1 MTETQYRAP
10 ADCPVC
16 AHELSTSR
24 LSCSGCG
31 TELVGRFERCRFCTL
46 PPAQLELLT
55 VFLASRGNLR
65 EVARHQGV
73 SYPTARARLAG
84 LLAALGLDEIG
95 QPEEDPVAEEQGPG
109 EPVVATQPLT
119 GGSEHDETGE
129 QAAPQPTGRAAVLAR
144 VASGELSPEQ
154 AAELIRSL

>member
-1 MTETQYRAP
+1 MSEHLHRAP
-10 ADCPVC
+10 AKCPVC

-24 LSCSGCG
+24 LSCAGCG
-31 TELVGRFERCRFCTL
+31 TELVGQFERCRFCTL
-46 PPAQLELLT
+46 PPQQLELLT

-95 QPEEDPVAEEQGPG
+95 QEEPEPDGAVVEPEPPG
-109 EPVVATQPLT
+109 EAIEAPSTRQSVLTAVADGRIT
-119 GGSEHDETGE
+119 
-129 QAAPQPTGRAAVLAR
+129 PQ
-144 VASGELSPEQ
+144 Q
-154 AAELIRSL
+154 AAELIRRL

>member
-1 MTETQYRAP
+1 MSEHLHRAP
-10 ADCPVC
+10 AKCPVC

-24 LSCSGCG
+24 LSCAGCG
-31 TELVGRFERCRFCTL
+31 TELVGQFERCRFCTL
-46 PPAQLELLT
+46 PPQQLELLT

-95 QPEEDPVAEEQGPG
+95 QEEPEPDGGAPMISGLVFARSVDLDDAPIGPAPVIRALLP
-109 EPVVATQPLT
+109 ARRPL
-119 GGSEHDETGE
+119 
-129 QAAPQPTGRAAVLAR
+129 
-144 VASGELSPEQ
+144 
-154 AAELIRSL
+154 RSMA